1 MNELQPTTVIPVRFQ
16 GEGLVIV
23 SAYPNKLEAL
33 EKYLLN
39 RDEMVNAG
47 NVADVIGK
55 LLGLVNKIMRDGTEV
70 YEMDFAGLKKKVGRL
85 VFVIETFVAS
95 GAYYSWQQIEQ
106 EIDSILDDAERQI
119 AKETPYE

>member
-23 SAYPNKLEAL
+23 DAYPNKLEVL

-39 RDEMVNAG
+39 REEMVNAG
-47 NVADVIGK
+47 NVTEVIGK
-55 LLGLVNKIMRDGTEV
+55 LLRLVNKIMREGTEV
-70 YEMDFAGLKKKVGRL
+70 YEMDFAGLKNKVGRL

-106 EIDSILDDAERQI
+106 EIDSILDDADRQI
-119 AKETPYE
+119 AEGSTV

>member
-1 MNELQPTTVIPVRFQ
+1 MNELKPTTVIPVRFQ

-23 SAYPNKLEAL
+23 DAYPNKLEML

-39 RDEMVNAG
+39 REEMVNAG
-47 NVADVIGK
+47 NVTEVIGK
-55 LLGLVNKIMRDGTEV
+55 LLRLVNEIMRSGTEV

-106 EIDSILDDAERQI
+106 EIDSILDDADRQI
-119 AKETPYE
+119 AEGSTV